1 MKLKQE
7 NLIFIEECMKHKQI
21 VGLVESASKSIGYK
35 LRDATSFEHTC
46 FVNIGKELL
55 SGNEVKSITS
65 LASYYINRAAAR
77 HVKKSNYQ
85 LPTFINDL
93 NFENDDGELKTFD
106 LEDVNAVVEDNVL
119 ANASLQKTTALLAKD
134 DRRKEFVLNAWLV
147 GFTNDS
153 ELSFVLADEFKD
165 VQASGHRSFIKRF
178 RNDCRTL
185 LSSTAI

>member
-1 MKLKQE
+1 MQYKQV
-7 NLIFIEECMKHKQI
+7 LD
-21 VGLVESASKSIGYK
+21 LVEKTSRLIGYK
-35 LRDATSFEHTC
+35 LRDVTSFEHTC
-46 FVNIGKELL
+46 FINIGKELL
-55 SGNEVKSITS
+55 SGREIKSIQA
-65 LASYYINRAAAR
+65 LAQHYVSRAAAR
-77 HVKKSNYQ
+77 HIKKAQYRS
-85 LPTFINDL
+85 PVFMNDL
-93 NFENDDGELKTFD
+93 SMENDDGQAQEFD
-106 LEDVNAVVEDNVL
+106 IKDCNAVVEDNVL

-165 VQASGHRSFIKRF
+165 TKPSGHRSFIKRF